1 MTAINGFATASSSTT
16 TSTQVVVGSMDRI
29 EEYQNVLTQLKNQ
42 GGNVQGEMVDRILD
56 NATTLPSP
64 PLTLHLILPLPIPSN
79 LLSSIPPSTQL
90 FIHIPST
97 HTESDLTS
105 LHSSLASKSFT
116 PLLPTPSSSIIAY
129 TSPSSFSLPTP
140 TSVPAPFSVGAAGG
154 ARPLT
159 LKRSGDKARKAA
171 LWAIDSPLLEDGG
184 KSLLT
189 PEDKQRP
196 ECIFPESDGKKV
208 KRRRACKDCTC
219 GLKELEDEEEAQTQ
233 NAIKE
238 AQKSFFLEGDDDIP
252 DILKTATIGVEG
264 VWPTEKRAEAKKTS
278 SCGSCYL
285 GDAFRC
291 SSCPYLGLP
300 PFKPGEQVKLSIAD
314 DF

>member
-1 MTAINGFATASSSTT
+1 MTVMNGFATASSSTNT
-16 TSTQVVVGSMDRI
+16 TMQVVVGSMERI
-29 EEYQNVLTQLKNQ
+29 QEYQSILTELKNR

-56 NATTLPSP
+56 NATTFPSS
-64 PLTLHLILPLPIPSN
+64 PLTIHLILPLPLPTTII
-79 LLSSIPPSTQL
+79 SSIPPSTQL
-90 FIHIPST
+90 FIHLPTNHS
-97 HTESDLTS
+97 ENDLTS
-105 LHSSLASKSFT
+105 LHTLLASKSFT

-129 TSPSSFSLPTP
+129 TSPSTP
-140 TSVPAPFSVGAAGG
+140 SVPVPSSAPISLSSGSAK
-154 ARPLT
+154 PLT

-171 LWAIDSPLLEDGG
+171 LWALDSPLLEDGG

-196 ECIFPESDGKKV
+196 ECIFPENDGKKV

-219 GLKELEDEEEAQTQ
+219 GLKELEEKEEEQT
-233 NAIKE
+233 NLTIKE

-252 DILKTATIGVEG
+252 EHLKNATVGIEG
-264 VWPTEKRAEAKKTS
+264 IWPTEKRAEAKKTS